1 MHRKAGSMANP
12 IEFSLCS
19 SGILAHLLGIVAFNF
34 ELIWSSVIVDGTK
47 FVSPHVFLRQKEA
60 KQNAAKLALDGVL
73 SKMKLDGIS
82 LIPND
87 TTFCKTIL
95 HEYAAK
101 MNLELPRYTTSKSG
115 AHFSTFITS
124 VFFDGK
130 TYKGVPARSKR
141 DAEQLGAR
149 TVVDWILGK
158 SDRSIVMAEIIKS
171 KGKFFD
177 AFSSG
182 NGSFV
187 PHDDVMPLKMTLDYQ
202 HGSIAAS
209 EKDMHSGSTAP
220 QNNIVLLN
228 ASFANHPGYRNSK
241 ENNMHVLSRSSNLPV
256 HAAVHPTLP
265 AMVENAKGKIRQWKN
280 QLQGST
286 NGHLYYVIS
295 EFCPPQVIVVKITDL
310 SDDPAIVPGTKIP
323 TTAESA
329 SARTKRV
336 ALSRKNFHKLIFSLL
351 QGNIFCKSIL
361 HEYAAK
367 MRMGLSTYTTSQLAG
382 LFPTFISSVV
392 FDRKMYVGGPGKS
405 KQEAKQFGARTVIDR
420 KLGESDMSTVM
431 TEVIKSK
438 GILVD
443 AFNRGSGS
451 IVSQDDNMP
460 LKLTL
465 DNHSG
470 YTTPFE
476 NDMHVLPTNG
486 NLPVSA
492 ADYSILPTI
501 ENPKGKTVKKNNQ
514 PEGSTSGHF
523 GPVSNNSSPAQVIE
537 VETEVVL
544 DDQSMHVLSRSS
556 NLPAVLPT
564 LPAMVENAK
573 EKNSTMEQPTSRLNK
588 WTSLLCH
595 Q

>member
-295 EFCPPQVIVVKITDL
+295 EFCPPQ
-310 SDDPAIVPGTKIP
+310 
-323 TTAESA
+323 
-329 SARTKRV
+329 
-336 ALSRKNFHKLIFSLL
+336 
-351 QGNIFCKSIL
+351 GNIFCKSIL

-556 NLPAVLPT
+556 NLPVPAAVLPT

>member
-1 MHRKAGSMANP
+1 MRTPCTEK
-12 IEFSLCS
+12 
-19 SGILAHLLGIVAFNF
+19 
-34 ELIWSSVIVDGTK
+34 SSVIVDGTK

-295 EFCPPQVIVVKITDL
+295 EFCPPQ
-310 SDDPAIVPGTKIP
+310 
-323 TTAESA
+323 
-329 SARTKRV
+329 
-336 ALSRKNFHKLIFSLL
+336 
-351 QGNIFCKSIL
+351 GNIFCKSIL

-443 AFNRGSGS
+443 AFNRGSDS
-451 IVSQDDNMP
+451 IVPQDNNMP

-465 DNHSG
+465 ANHSG
-470 YTTPFE
+470 YTAPFE
-476 NDMHVLPTNG
+476 NGMHVLPTNG
-486 NLPVSA
+486 NLPGFHKLIFSL
-492 ADYSILPTI
+492 DNIFYKSILHEYAAKMRIAKMRMGLPTYTTSQLAGLFPTFI
-501 ENPKGKTVKKNNQ
+501 SSVVFDGKMYVGGPGRSKQEAEQFGARTVIDRILG
-514 PEGSTSGHF
+514 ESDMST
-523 GPVSNNSSPAQVIE
+523 VM
-537 VETEVVL
+537 TEVIKSKDILVDAFNRGSGSIVPQDDKPLKLVL
-544 DDQSMHVLSRSS
+544 DNHDGYTAPLKMACMFYQQMAISQFLQQIA
-556 NLPAVLPT
+556 LYYLLYKTP
-564 LPAMVENAK
+564 K
-573 EKNSTMEQPTSRLNK
+573 EKL
-588 WTSLLCH
+588 
-595 Q
+595 